1 MFGLLGLNFR
11 PLKLAG
17 EDLEWLLLNFWGLT
31 WLGFW
36 GLLGLGLRGLGL
48 FPDSPDALN
57 LDLSRILLWI
67 EFWILDSAEPF
78 LRLLALFLVE
88 PFRFVRLLSPWVFS
102 LQIWSS
108 WNAFPLLFLVRPIW
122 LSIDILP
129 WFPYFPAFI
138 RFSHFWILAL
148 FFFLPH
154 TLSDSLP
161 LSYGHLSL

>member
-57 LDLSRILLWI
+57 LDLSRILL
-67 EFWILDSAEPF
+67 
-78 LRLLALFLVE
+78 
-88 PFRFVRLLSPWVFS
+88 
-102 LQIWSS
+102 
-108 WNAFPLLFLVRPIW
+108 
-122 LSIDILP
+122 
-129 WFPYFPAFI
+129 
-138 RFSHFWILAL
+138 
-148 FFFLPH
+148 
-154 TLSDSLP
+154 
-161 LSYGHLSL
+161 